1 MIVRHKIP
9 GEYAG
14 VSIMTSEPELLR
26 IAHEHFIT
34 REQALVIVR
43 EKRKK
48 LPVHFKGF
56 RGRCPKHKL
65 YIALPDERRISP
77 NGIIGR
83 LRVGIVLHEMAHFF
97 NSSLRHDQ
105 EFVDRLDVL
114 LDWFY
119 RLRTPNE
126 VI

>member
-1 MIVRHKIP
+1 MIVNYKIP

-14 VSIMTSEPELLR
+14 VSIMTKEPELLR

-34 REQALVIVR
+34 REQALIIVR

-48 LPVHFKGF
+48 LPVHFKGY

-65 YIALPDERRISP
+65 YIALPDERKIAP

-83 LRVGIVLHEMAHFF
+83 LRVGIVLHELAHFDT
-97 NSSLRHDQ
+97 SLRHDQ
-105 EFVDRLDVL
+105 AFVARLDTL

-119 RLRTPNE
+119 RLRTPGK
-126 VI
+126 II